1 MSRPAAFLAALA
13 AAVGFA
19 PAAGADYLAFV
30 RSQAAALREADKPPT
45 SPDAWK
51 QQSTKLRADL
61 LAAWGGF
68 PAEKC
73 PLDPQEHG
81 ELKRDGYVVKKVT
94 FQTRPGVRMPAN
106 LYLPS
111 GEGKRAAILMVHG
124 HWKGAKQDPVV
135 QARCIGAA
143 KLGFV
148 VLCVDAFGAGERAVG
163 TALGEYH
170 GDTTAATLLPV
181 GLPLSGLQ
189 VYENMRAV
197 DYLQSLPQVD
207 GAKIGITGASGGGNQ
222 TMYAGAYDERF
233 KAVVP
238 VCSVGNYQAYLGAA
252 CCLCEVVPGAL
263 KFTEEGAVL
272 GLVAP
277 RALMVINATKDA
289 RQFSV
294 DEARRSLAYA
304 RPVFDL
310 FRKPGSVRH
319 AVFDSGHDYSKAMRE
334 EMYGWMALHLRGEG
348 DGTPIPEPAIQ
359 TEDPEALRVWPGD
372 SRPKDYVTIPRFAAA
387 EAKKLLASHEP
398 PDGKVNWKAWADAR
412 RKVLV
417 EKTLGGF
424 PKGGAVPVSTAFLVP
439 EDEDKDP
446 PPPGVVPRIRG
457 GACGRRYETEPGV
470 YARDVPTAGRVPAPG
485 RLPPPI
491 RRLVVVVLPEGP
503 LAPMP
508 EPVKALVKQLGGGE
522 GTYLSFFEP
531 RATGRGRVKDDRVGR
546 SPDHNSAEW
555 ALWLGRPLLGQWAY
569 DVKRYLDAAEAEMEA
584 LPPEV
589 VVVGEGPAGLVALAA
604 AAADPRITKV
614 AAVGSLASWVTDVPY
629 QNQRL
634 GVFAPGILRDVGDVA
649 HLAALA
655 APRRVVIAGGVSGGG
670 QALTGEQLR
679 AAYRPARNIWDELG
693 AGTALVIEDTPDP
706 AKVAEAL
713 R

>member
-1 MSRPAAFLAALA
+1 MPRFVPLLALAALA
-13 AAVGFA
+13 ASSGGAR
-19 PAAGADYLAFV
+19 ADYLAFV
-30 RSQAAALREADKPPT
+30 RAQAAELRKADRAPN
-45 SPDAWK
+45 SPAEWDARAA
-51 QQSTKLRADL
+51 KLRADL

-73 PLDPQEHG
+73 PLDPQDHG
-81 ELKRDGYVVKKVT
+81 ELPRDGYTVKKVS

-106 LYLPS
+106 LYLPD
-111 GEGKRAAILMVHG
+111 GAGKRAAILMVHG

-197 DYLQSLPQVD
+197 DYLQTLPQVD

-222 TMYAGAYDERF
+222 TMYAGAYDTRF

-263 KFTEEGAVL
+263 TFTEEGAVL

-277 RALMVINATKDA
+277 RALMVVNATRDA
-289 RQFSV
+289 PQFSV
-294 DEARRSLAYA
+294 DEARRSLAFA

-310 FRKPGSVRH
+310 FRKGGSVRH

-348 DGTPIPEPAIQ
+348 DGTPIPEPAFK
-359 TEDPEALRVWPGD
+359 TEDPEALRCWPGD
-372 SRPKDYVTIPRFAAA
+372 TRPKDYVTIPRFAAA
-387 EAKKLLASHEP
+387 EAKKALAAHAV
-398 PDGKVNWKAWADAR
+398 PDAQVNWTAWADQR
-412 RKVLV
+412 RKTLV
-417 EKTLGGF
+417 EKVLGG
-424 PKGGAVPVSTAFLVP
+424 
-439 EDEDKDP
+439 
-446 PPPGVVPRIRG
+446 PPPGGPVLFAPPFEGWG
-457 GACGRRYETEPGV
+457 GFEPEPGAGAGAAYEPTV
-470 YARDVPTAGRVPAPG
+470 GAPEVPMK
-485 RLPPPI
+485 
-491 RRLVVVVLPEGP
+491 RLVVVVGLDGR
-503 LAPMP
+503 
-508 EPVKALVKQLGGGE
+508 GGGPSKLLPPLRTA
-522 GTYLSFFEP
+522 GTYLVRLEP
-531 RATGRGRVKDDRVGR
+531 RGTGPDAPKGDRVGR

-555 ALWLGRPLLGQWAY
+555 GLWLGRPLLGQWAV
-569 DVKRYLDAAEAEMEA
+569 DVKRLLDLIQEREGK

-589 VVVGEGPAGLVALAA
+589 VVVGEGPAGLVALTAA
-604 AAADPRITKV
+604 ATDPRITKV
-614 AAVGSLASWVTDVPY
+614 AAVGTLASFVTDAPY

-634 GVFAPGILRDVGDVA
+634 GTFAPGILRDVGDVA

-655 APRRVVIAGGVSGGG
+655 SPRRVVIAGGVGPTGVPLPGGV
-670 QALTGEQLR
+670 LR
-679 AAYRPARNIWDELG
+679 EAYQPARDVWAGRG
-693 AGTALVIEDTPDP
+693 APGELVILDDADA
-706 AKVAEAL
+706 AKAAEAL

>member
-1 MSRPAAFLAALA
+1 MSRRTGPLLALA
-13 AAVGFA
+13 AAIASA
-19 PAAGADYLAFV
+19 PAAGADYLTFV
-30 RSQAAALREADKPPT
+30 RSQAARHRAADRPPT
-45 SPDAWK
+45 SPAAWAE
-51 QQSTKLRADL
+51 QAAKLRADL

-73 PLDPQEHG
+73 PLDPQDHG
-81 ELKRDGYVVKKVT
+81 ELKRDGYVVKKVS
-94 FQTRPGVRMPAN
+94 FQTLPGVRVPAN
-106 LYLPS
+106 LYLPA
-111 GEGKRAAILMVHG
+111 GGGKRAALLMVHG

-148 VLCVDAFGAGERAVG
+148 VLCVDAFGAGERAGG

-181 GLPLSGLQ
+181 GRPLSGIQ

-197 DYLQSLPQVD
+197 DYLQTRPEVD
-207 GAKIGITGASGGGNQ
+207 ADKIGITGASGGGNQ

-263 KFTEEGAVL
+263 TFTEEGAVL

-277 RALMVINATKDA
+277 RALLVINATRDA
-289 RQFSV
+289 PQFSV
-294 DEARRSLAYA
+294 DEARKSLAYA

-310 FRKPGSVRH
+310 FRKGGSVRH

-334 EMYGWMALHLRGEG
+334 EMYGWMALHLKGEG
-348 DGTPIPEPAIQ
+348 DGAPIPEPALQ
-359 TEDPEALRVWPGD
+359 TEDPEALRCWPGD
-372 SRPKDYVTIPRFAAA
+372 TRPKDYATIPRFAAA
-387 EAKKLLASHEP
+387 EAKKLLAAMAP
-398 PDGKVNWKAWADAR
+398 PGGQVNWRAWADGR
-412 RKVLV
+412 RKALV

-424 PKGGAVPVSTAFLVP
+424 PKGGGIQTFNSTG
-439 EDEDKDP
+439 DP
-446 PPPGVVPRIRG
+446 LLPFV
-457 GACGRRYETEPGV
+457 TEPGV
-470 YARDVPTAGRVPAPG
+470 MAHLKGVQLPADPARV
-485 RLPPPI
+485 I
-491 RRLVVVVLPEGP
+491 VVVGLDGWQAAYDSP
-503 LAPMP
+503 
-508 EPVKALVKQLGGGE
+508 LVKGLRDANTRIE
-522 GTYLSFFEP
+522 ILEP
-531 RATGRGRVKDDRVGR
+531 RTTGRGKLTDDRVGR

-555 ALWLGRPLLGQWAY
+555 AMWVGRPLLGQWAY
-569 DVKRYLDAAEAEMEA
+569 DVKRLLDMYEEVKN
-584 LPPEV
+584 LPAEV

-604 AAADPRITKV
+604 AATDPRITRV
-614 AAVGSLASWVTDVPY
+614 AAVGSLASFVSDVPY
-629 QNQRL
+629 TGQRL

-655 APRRVVIAGGVSGGG
+655 APRRVVIAGGVNGGG
-670 QALTGEQLR
+670 DRLTGDQLR
-679 AAYRPARNIWDELG
+679 AAYRPAQAAWDVLG
-693 AGTALVIEDTPDP
+693 AGKQLVIEDSPD
-706 AKVAEAL
+706 AMKVAAAL